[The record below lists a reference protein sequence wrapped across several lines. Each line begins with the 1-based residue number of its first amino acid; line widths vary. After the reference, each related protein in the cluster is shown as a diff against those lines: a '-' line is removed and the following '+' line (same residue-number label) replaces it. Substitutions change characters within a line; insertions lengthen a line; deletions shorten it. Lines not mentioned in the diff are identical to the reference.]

1 MPKKSPAPRY
11 VAPVGGN
18 YTDPNRAGEIRFEA
32 GDEVPESAAELY
44 GWPPAPPE
52 EETSP
57 ATAGSSQ
64 PGDDDGSAQ

>member
-1 MPKKSPAPRY
+1 MPAKKTSPRY

-32 GDEVPESAAELY
+32 GEEVPQLAAELF
-44 GWPPAPPE
+44 GWPPAPE
-52 EETSP
+52 EKTSP